1 MFGDGRVNDFSAI
14 VAEDDGNVEQP
25 KRRARYDKRVD
36 GGDTLGLIEQE
47 ATPGWRRCISS
58 SHHVLGDCRLADLD
72 AELEE
77 LSVNPG
83 RAPERVGGVHL
94 PNQIT
99 SLAIHRRPS
108 CSRTPA
114 PKEVEALTVP
124 LDDCGRLDQHH
135 RIHTTAAII
144 G

>member
-1 MFGDGRVNDFSAI
+1 MFGDGRVNDFPAI

-25 KRRARYDKRVD
+25 KRRARYDKHVD
-36 GGDTLGLIEQE
+36 GGDTLGLM
-47 ATPGWRRCISS
+47 PGWRRCTSS

-77 LSVNPG
+77 LSVNPR
-83 RAPERVGGVHL
+83 RAPQRVGGVHL
-94 PNQIT
+94 PNLIT

-114 PKEVEALTVP
+114 PKEAEALTVP
-124 LDDCGRLDQHH
+124 LDDCGRLD
-135 RIHTTAAII
+135 
-144 G
+144 